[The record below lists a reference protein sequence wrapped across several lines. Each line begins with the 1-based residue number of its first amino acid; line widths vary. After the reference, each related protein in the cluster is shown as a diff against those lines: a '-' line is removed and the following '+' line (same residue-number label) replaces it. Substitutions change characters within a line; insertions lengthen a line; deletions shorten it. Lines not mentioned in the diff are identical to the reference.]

1 MIAWLALGFAGLLEI
16 VWALGL
22 KSLRSE
28 SPIWLHAMTY
38 CAMGLSF
45 VLLSR
50 AMKDIPVGTAYAI
63 WTGIGATGVAIAG
76 MAIFGEPA
84 PPLRLVFIAM
94 IILGIVG
101 LKATAG

>member
-1 MIAWLALGFAGLLEI
+1 MTAWLTLGAAGVMEI
-16 VWALGL
+16 IWALGL
-22 KSLRSE
+22 KSLKAS
-28 SPIWLHAMTY
+28 SPLWLHGLTYSAM
-38 CAMGLSF
+38 LFSF

-50 AMKDIPVGTAYAI
+50 AMQTIPVGTAYAV

-84 PPLRLVFIAM
+84 PPLRLLFIAM